1 MTIKKIKD
9 MNENEEQ
16 AVIVS
21 WCLQNGLVAVAVPN
35 GFNLNSSVGLLRMYG
50 LPASAIKTKNAIQI
64 AKLKKEGLHVGFP
77 DLMIFGETRCGRPT
91 ILFME
96 NKVKNNKPSD
106 AQLLCHEW
114 LRELGYTVEIS
125 TDSKDAI
132 SKIKNYFSDELKQN
146 ICENYIK
153 KRLEFFK
160 RKKEDGKKRAKANVE
175 DVPPQN

>member
-21 WCLQNGLVAVAVPN
+21 WCMQNGLVAVAVPN

-50 LPASAIKTKNAIQI
+50 LPVSAIKTKNAIQI
-64 AKLKKEGLHVGFP
+64 AQLKKEGLHKGFP
-77 DLMIFGETRCGRPT
+77 DIMIFGETTDKPN

-106 AQLLCHEW
+106 VQLMCHKW

-132 SKIKNYFSDELKQN
+132 QKIKSYFGDKSRQD
-146 ICENYIK
+146 ICRKYIQ

-160 RKKEDGKKRAKANVE
+160 KKKIV
-175 DVPPQN
+175 QN

>member
-1 MTIKKIKD
+1 MAIKKIKD

-35 GFNLNSSVGLLRMYG
+35 GFNLNSSIGLLRMYG

-64 AKLKKEGLHVGFP
+64 AQLKKEGLHVGFP
-77 DLMIFGETRCGRPT
+77 DIMIFGETTCGRPS

-96 NKVKNNKPSD
+96 NKVKNNKPSEM
-106 AQLLCHEW
+106 QLLCHEW
-114 LRELGYTVEIS
+114 LRNLGFTVEIS

-132 SKIKNYFSDELKQN
+132 SKIKEYFDDKLSQR
-146 ICENYIK
+146 ICNDYIS

-160 RKKEDGKKRAKANVE
+160 RKKEDGKKRAKKNVE
-175 DVPPQN
+175 DVSAQD